1 MDESRRG
8 NTVVKIIKN
17 AHRLRGANFGYIL
30 AIVIAAVIL
39 AIMQYQYWYGEYGH
53 ANLAEV
59 KSQLAEQTRLNQE
72 QSYKNSIL
80 LADVK
85 DLKSGLSAIEEHAR
99 LDLGL
104 IKRGETF
111 VQLSNAPITYSR
123 QPLPEVQTDVEAVDA
138 LPEPVVT
145 DQAQ

>member
-1 MDESRRG
+1 MDESRWG
-8 NTVVKIIKN
+8 NTAVKIMQN
-17 AHRLRGANFGYIL
+17 ANRLAGSNFGYIL
-30 AIVIAAVIL
+30 AIAIAAVIL
-39 AIMQYQYWYGEYGH
+39 AMMQYQYWYGEYGH
-53 ANLAEV
+53 ANLADV
-59 KSQLAEQTRLNQE
+59 KSQLAEPTRLNQE

-138 LPEPVVT
+138 IPEPAVS

>member
-8 NTVVKIIKN
+8 NTAVKIIKN

-39 AIMQYQYWYGEYGH
+39 AMMQYQYWYGEYGH
-53 ANLAEV
+53 ANLAEI

-138 LPEPVVT
+138 IPEPAVS

>member
-1 MDESRRG
+1 MDELRRG
-8 NTVVKIIKN
+8 NTAVKIIKN
-17 AHRLRGANFGYIL
+17 AHRLRGANFSYIL

-39 AIMQYQYWYGEYGH
+39 AMMQYQYWYGEYGH

-123 QPLPEVQTDVEAVDA
+123 QPLPEVQADVEAVDA
-138 LPEPVVT
+138 LPEPAVT

>member
-8 NTVVKIIKN
+8 NTAVKIIKN

-30 AIVIAAVIL
+30 AIAIAAVIL
-39 AIMQYQYWYGEYGH
+39 AMMQYQYWYGEYGH
-53 ANLAEV
+53 ANLAEI

-123 QPLPEVQTDVEAVDA
+123 QPLPEVQADVEAVDA
-138 LPEPVVT
+138 IPEPAVS

>member
-1 MDESRRG
+1 MDELRRG
-8 NTVVKIIKN
+8 NTAVKIIKN
-17 AHRLRGANFGYIL
+17 AHRLRGANFSYIL

-39 AIMQYQYWYGEYGH
+39 AMMQYQYWYGEYGH

-59 KSQLAEQTRLNQE
+59 KSQLAEQARLNQE

-123 QPLPEVQTDVEAVDA
+123 QPLPEVQADVEAVDA
-138 LPEPVVT
+138 LPEPAVT
-145 DQAQ
+145 DQAH

>member
-53 ANLAEV
+53 ANLAEA
-59 KSQLAEQTRLNQE
+59 KNQLAEQTRLNQE

-138 LPEPVVT
+138 IPEPAVS

>member
-39 AIMQYQYWYGEYGH
+39 AMMQYQYWYGEYGH

-138 LPEPVVT
+138 IPEPAVS

>member
-39 AIMQYQYWYGEYGH
+39 TMMQYQYWYGEYGH

-138 LPEPVVT
+138 IPEPAVT

>member
-8 NTVVKIIKN
+8 NTAVKIIKN

-39 AIMQYQYWYGEYGH
+39 AMMQYQYWYGEYGH
-53 ANLAEV
+53 ANLAEI

-104 IKRGETF
+104 IKPGETF

-123 QPLPEVQTDVEAVDA
+123 QPLPEVQADVEAVDA

>member
-123 QPLPEVQTDVEAVDA
+123 QPLPEVQADVEAVDA
-138 LPEPVVT
+138 IPEPAVS

>member
-1 MDESRRG
+1 M
-8 NTVVKIIKN
+8 KIIKN

-30 AIVIAAVIL
+30 AILIAAVIL
-39 AIMQYQYWYGEYGH
+39 AMMQYQYWYGEYGH

-123 QPLPEVQTDVEAVDA
+123 QPLPEVQADVEAVDA
-138 LPEPVVT
+138 LPEPAVT

>member
-1 MDESRRG
+1 MDELRRG
-8 NTVVKIIKN
+8 NTAVKIIKN
-17 AHRLRGANFGYIL
+17 AHRLRGANFSYIL

-39 AIMQYQYWYGEYGH
+39 AMMQYQYWYGEYGH

-111 VQLSNAPITYSR
+111 VQLSNAPNTYSR
-123 QPLPEVQTDVEAVDA
+123 QPLPEVQADVETVDA
-138 LPEPVVT
+138 LPEPAVT

>member
-1 MDESRRG
+1 MDESRWG
-8 NTVVKIIKN
+8 NTAVKIIKN

-39 AIMQYQYWYGEYGH
+39 AMMQYQYWYGEYGH

-138 LPEPVVT
+138 IPEPAVS

>member
-138 LPEPVVT
+138 IPEPAVS

>member
-8 NTVVKIIKN
+8 NTAVKIIKN

-138 LPEPVVT
+138 IPEPAVS

>member
-1 MDESRRG
+1 MDELRRG
-8 NTVVKIIKN
+8 NTAVKIIKN
-17 AHRLRGANFGYIL
+17 AHRLRGANFSYIL

-39 AIMQYQYWYGEYGH
+39 AMMQYQYWYGEYGH

-123 QPLPEVQTDVEAVDA
+123 QPLPEVQADVEAVDA
-138 LPEPVVT
+138 LPEPAVT
-145 DQAQ
+145 DQAH

>member
-1 MDESRRG
+1 M
-8 NTVVKIIKN
+8 
-17 AHRLRGANFGYIL
+17 
-30 AIVIAAVIL
+30 
-39 AIMQYQYWYGEYGH
+39 MQYQYWYGEYGH

-111 VQLSNAPITYSR
+111 VQLSNAPNTYSR
-123 QPLPEVQTDVEAVDA
+123 QPLPEVQADVETVDA
-138 LPEPVVT
+138 LPEPAVT

>member
-39 AIMQYQYWYGEYGH
+39 AMMQYQYWYGEYGH
-53 ANLAEV
+53 ANLAEI

-123 QPLPEVQTDVEAVDA
+123 QPLPEVQADVEAVDA
-138 LPEPVVT
+138 IPEPAVS

>member
-1 MDESRRG
+1 MDELRRG
-8 NTVVKIIKN
+8 NTAVKIIKN
-17 AHRLRGANFGYIL
+17 AHRLRGANFSYIL

-39 AIMQYQYWYGEYGH
+39 AMMQYQYWYGEYGH

-123 QPLPEVQTDVEAVDA
+123 QPLPEVQADVEAVDA
-138 LPEPVVT
+138 LPEPAMT

>member
-1 MDESRRG
+1 M
-8 NTVVKIIKN
+8 VKIFKN
-17 AHRLRGANFGYIL
+17 AGRLTGTKLGYVL
-30 AIVIAAVIL
+30 AIVIATVAL
-39 AIMQYQYWYGEYGH
+39 AMMQYQYWYGEYGH
-53 ANLAEV
+53 VNLSEV

-80 LADVK
+80 MADVK

-123 QPLPEVQTDVEAVDA
+123 QPLPEVQAATETVDA
-138 LPEPVVT
+138 LPEPT
-145 DQAQ
+145 GAN

>member
-1 MDESRRG
+1 M
-8 NTVVKIIKN
+8 VKIIKN
-17 AHRLRGANFGYIL
+17 ADRLAGGKLGYLL
-30 AIVIAAVIL
+30 AIAIAAVVL
-39 AIMQYQYWYGEYGH
+39 AMMQYQYWYGEYGH
-53 ANLAEV
+53 ANLTEV

-123 QPLPEVQTDVEAVDA
+123 QPIPEVQADVEAVDA
-138 LPEPVVT
+138 LPEPTST
-145 DQAQ
+145 D

>member
-1 MDESRRG
+1 MKNADRLTG
-8 NTVVKIIKN
+8 GKLGYVLAIAIATVV
-17 AHRLRGANFGYIL
+17 L
-30 AIVIAAVIL
+30 AM
-39 AIMQYQYWYGEYGH
+39 MQYQYWYGEYGR
-53 ANLAEV
+53 ANLTEV

-111 VQLSNAPITYSR
+111 VQLSNASITYSR
-123 QPLPEVQTDVEAVDA
+123 QPLPEAQADVEAVDA
-138 LPEPVVT
+138 LPEPAA
-145 DQAQ
+145 D

>member
-1 MDESRRG
+1 MDESRLG
-8 NTVVKIIKN
+8 NTAVKIIKN

-138 LPEPVVT
+138 IPEPAVS

>member
-39 AIMQYQYWYGEYGH
+39 TMMQYQYWYGEYGH

-138 LPEPVVT
+138 IPEPAVS

>member
-99 LDLGL
+99 LDLCL

-138 LPEPVVT
+138 IPEPAVS

>member
-39 AIMQYQYWYGEYGH
+39 AMMQYQYWYGEYGH
-53 ANLAEV
+53 ANLAEI

-123 QPLPEVQTDVEAVDA
+123 QLLPEVQADVEAVDA

>member
-1 MDESRRG
+1 MNELRRG
-8 NTVVKIIKN
+8 NTAVKIIKN

-39 AIMQYQYWYGEYGH
+39 AMMQYQYWYGEYGH

-123 QPLPEVQTDVEAVDA
+123 QPLPEVQADVEAVDA
-138 LPEPVVT
+138 LPEPAVT

>member
-1 MDESRRG
+1 M
-8 NTVVKIIKN
+8 
-17 AHRLRGANFGYIL
+17 
-30 AIVIAAVIL
+30 
-39 AIMQYQYWYGEYGH
+39 MQYQYWYGEYGH

-123 QPLPEVQTDVEAVDA
+123 QPLPEVQADVEAVDA
-138 LPEPVVT
+138 LPEPAVT

>member
-53 ANLAEV
+53 ANLAEI

-138 LPEPVVT
+138 IPEPAVS

>member
-39 AIMQYQYWYGEYGH
+39 AMMQYQYWYGEYGH
-53 ANLAEV
+53 ANLAEI

-104 IKRGETF
+104 IKHGETF

-123 QPLPEVQTDVEAVDA
+123 QPLPEVQADVEAVDA
-138 LPEPVVT
+138 IPEPAVS

>member
-53 ANLAEV
+53 ANLAEI

-138 LPEPVVT
+138 IPEPAVT

>member
-1 MDESRRG
+1 MDELRRG
-8 NTVVKIIKN
+8 NTAVKIIKN
-17 AHRLRGANFGYIL
+17 AHRLRGANFSYIL

-39 AIMQYQYWYGEYGH
+39 AMMQYQYWYGEYGH

-59 KSQLAEQTRLNQE
+59 KSQLAEQARLNQE

-123 QPLPEVQTDVEAVDA
+123 QPLPEVQADVEAVDA
-138 LPEPVVT
+138 LPEPAVT

>member
-123 QPLPEVQTDVEAVDA
+123 QLLPEVQADVEAVDA